1 MIACSLRPPS
11 AHIGIAL
18 SGLLWLVGP
27 WDQFQP
33 MNMFLPGRN
42 CNCRCKNFQGILFLS
57 CGKSESETVSHS
69 IVSDSATSWTVAHQT
84 FLSMWFSRQ
93 EYWSGCHFLLLGIE
107 PRSPALQADSLLPEA
122 PGKHSLVWQLSTSTA
137 LHIRSSWIAAETP
150 WQPAL
155 GIRVSN
161 YMPMPIG
168 HAWKIKLYWLK
179 PLRFGSFV
187 TSAYSSLFW
196 LTQQPSFWV
205 RNKQGN
211 WELWD
216 GRKALL
222 ASPLRN
228 YGPLRLLVSPDKPL
242 FMECCN
248 MMILK
253 PCWSLFEFTDPL
265 MILEGMTFNTWYIQQ
280 LSAEILNKHQYRLWG
295 KSGPALSSM
304 APTLTQGQG
313 CKNALRINFLGSEP
327 NPTSFTGH
335 GQIV

>member
-122 PGKHSLVWQLSTSTA
+122 PGKHSSGVATVNFNC
-137 LHIRSSWIAAETP
+137 SSHP
-150 WQPAL
+150 
-155 GIRVSN
+155 
-161 YMPMPIG
+161 
-168 HAWKIKLYWLK
+168 
-179 PLRFGSFV
+179 
-187 TSAYSSLFW
+187 
-196 LTQQPSFWV
+196 
-205 RNKQGN
+205 
-211 WELWD
+211 
-216 GRKALL
+216 
-222 ASPLRN
+222 
-228 YGPLRLLVSPDKPL
+228 
-242 FMECCN
+242 
-248 MMILK
+248 
-253 PCWSLFEFTDPL
+253 EFLNSCRDPL
-265 MILEGMTFNTWYIQQ
+265 ATCVR
-280 LSAEILNKHQYRLWG
+280 H
-295 KSGPALSSM
+295 SS
-304 APTLTQGQG
+304 
-313 CKNALRINFLGSEP
+313 I
-327 NPTSFTGH
+327 
-335 GQIV
+335 